1 MRTAVIVHGTPDK
14 EEYYNPD
21 LPSSSNHHWIP
32 WLQKQLIVR
41 DIFAQTPEMPNAW
54 APDFPT
60 WKKEF
65 ERFDVNEA
73 SILVGHSC
81 GGGFL
86 TRWLTEHPDRRFAQV
101 VLVAPWLD
109 PFRRKTT
116 DFYEFE
122 IDPQLANRAES
133 FTIFHSDND
142 MEEVQES
149 VRRFRKILPAVQY
162 REFHD
167 YGHFCFDDMKTTA
180 FPELLELILNC
191 QNSKQ
196 TA

>member
-1 MRTAVIVHGTPDK
+1 MKTAVIVHGTPDK

-21 LPSSSNHHWIP
+21 IPASSNNHWIP

-41 DIFAQTPEMPNAW
+41 DISTQTPEMPNAW
-54 APDFPT
+54 APEYPI

-65 ERFDVNEA
+65 ERFDVNES

-122 IDPQLANRAES
+122 IDPQLTNRADS
-133 FTIFHSDND
+133 LTIFHSDND

-149 VRRFRKILPAVQY
+149 VRRLRKIVTDVQY
-162 REFHD
+162 REFHL
-167 YGHFCFDDMKTTA
+167 YGHFCFDDMKTAA
-180 FPELLELILNC
+180 FPELLELVLSC